1 MKPTDF
7 AYHLSEYLGKHL
19 PGRAGLS
26 TNTIMSYR
34 DTFTLLLRYCRDS
47 VGVPPEKV
55 TFVHIT
61 KELVEGFLVSLTHE
75 RGCSAKTANQRLA
88 AIHAF
93 FRYLQTEAPEEL
105 FRCQQILAI
114 GFTKTPRDSFVGHI
128 SLDAVQAILAQP
140 DVETQRGRRDLTIL
154 ALMYDTGA
162 RVSEVAGI
170 YVRDVRIN
178 DPATVKLLGKG
189 SKARVVP
196 LMTQTKEL
204 VSLYLEE
211 HGLVA
216 LHMGAKPLFFNHR
229 GENLTRAGIAYILD
243 KYVNVAMSKYP
254 HLITENVTP
263 HVFGRHSK
271 AMHLLQNGVNLVY
284 IRDLLGHADI
294 STTEVYARADAKMK
308 QKAMENAYNNPA
320 PTDLPP
326 WQKDA
331 SLLSWLKKLGK

>member
-7 AYHLSEYLGKHL
+7 AYHLSEYLGKYL

-47 VGVPPEKV
+47 AGVPPEKI
-55 TFVHIT
+55 TFAHMT
-61 KELVEGFLVSLTHE
+61 RELIEGFLDSLVKE
-75 RGCSAKTANQRLA
+75 RGCSAKTVNQRLA

-105 FRCQQILAI
+105 LRCQQMLAI
-114 GFTKTPRDSFVGHI
+114 DFTKTPRESFVEHI
-128 SLDAVQAILAQP
+128 SLDAVQAILAEP
-140 DVETQRGRRDLTIL
+140 DTDSLKGRRDLTIL

-170 YVRDVRIN
+170 CVRDVRIDN
-178 DPATVKLLGKG
+178 PATVKLLGKG
-189 SKARVVP
+189 SKARVTP
-196 LMTQTKEL
+196 LMNQTRDL

-211 HGLVA
+211 QGLNVMN
-216 LHMGAKPLFFNHR
+216 MGANPLFFNQR
-229 GENLTRAGIAYILD
+229 GEKLTRAGIAYVLE
-243 KYVNVAMSKYP
+243 KYVDAAKAKQPNLFSV
-254 HLITENVTP
+254 TVTP
-263 HVFGRHSK
+263 HIFRHSK

-294 STTEVYARADAKMK
+294 STTEVYARADEKMK
-308 QKAMENAYNNPA
+308 RKAMESAYNNPV
-320 PTDLPP
+320 PKDLPP
-326 WQKDA
+326 WQKDPN
-331 SLLSWLKKLGK
+331 LMNWLKNLGK

>member
-26 TNTIMSYR
+26 ANTIMSYR
-34 DTFTLLLRYCRDS
+34 DTFSLLLRHCRDN
-47 VGVPPEKV
+47 VGVSPEKV
-55 TFVHIT
+55 TLAHVT
-61 KELVEGFLVSLTHE
+61 RELIEGFLDSLTKE
-75 RGCSAKTANQRLA
+75 RGCSAKTVNQRLA

-114 GFTKTPRDSFVGHI
+114 GFIKVPRGSFVEHI

-140 DVETQRGRRDLTIL
+140 DAESLKGRRDLTIL

-162 RVSEVAGI
+162 RVSEVVGI
-170 YVRDVRIN
+170 CVRDVRID

-189 SKARVVP
+189 SKARIVP
-196 LMTQTKEL
+196 LMTQTKD
-204 VSLYLEE
+204 VVRLYLEE
-211 HGLVA
+211 QGLNTP
-216 LHMGAKPLFFNHR
+216 HMGARPLFFNHR
-229 GENLTRAGIAYILD
+229 GEKLTRAGIAYVLE
-243 KYVNVAMSKYP
+243 KYVNAAKSEYP
-254 HLITENVTP
+254 HLITVDVSP
-263 HVFGRHSK
+263 HVFRHSK

-294 STTEVYARADAKMK
+294 STTEVYARADEQMK
-308 QKAMENAYNNPA
+308 RKAMENAYSNPA
-320 PTDLPP
+320 PKDLPP

-331 SLLSWLKKLGK
+331 NLLNWLRNLGK